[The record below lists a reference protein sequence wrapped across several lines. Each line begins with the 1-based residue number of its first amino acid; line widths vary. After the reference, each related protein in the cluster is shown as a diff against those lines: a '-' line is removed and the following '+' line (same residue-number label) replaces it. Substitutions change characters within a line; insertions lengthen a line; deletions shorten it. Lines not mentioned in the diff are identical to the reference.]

1 LKREGGFASAAS
13 ASNPGNQAGVGVSM
27 QHEQIS
33 QQEVGLVLCGSGATS
48 SQGDFL
54 VLFKPTVFVPGA
66 TVIVASLSVDL
77 HY

>member
-1 LKREGGFASAAS
+1 
-13 ASNPGNQAGVGVSM
+13 M